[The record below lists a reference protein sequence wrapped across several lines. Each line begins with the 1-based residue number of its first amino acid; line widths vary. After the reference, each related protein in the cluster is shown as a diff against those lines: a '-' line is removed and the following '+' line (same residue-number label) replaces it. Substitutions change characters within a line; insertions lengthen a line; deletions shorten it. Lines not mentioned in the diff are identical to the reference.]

1 MLLYIY
7 TCMNVY
13 IYRNIHIYFFLDM
26 AVSACE
32 DFGAGSAR
40 PGAPMARS
48 ARCGPSGPQWK
59 VMTTGQFSLLSA
71 AGHEQPLPLGQRS
84 KRSSKFWLGFQHSSL
99 AALAALAALTF
110 DMFQWCC
117 HVPKVHTRKYA
128 GITKQVWLK

>member
-1 MLLYIY
+1 MY
-7 TCMNVY
+7 VY